1 MFQVVERKLPNIKGQ
16 REPVL
21 KHYIPRSGTQTMNKD
36 IQIPCHTL
44 SETSVLFPDVPHSWL
59 DGGKLLRLHE
69 PKHKGN
75 LKLFQQQWRRAQVK
89 FHLCFFFCTVSQI
102 LCSISRQL
110 FVQSN
115 FITLIEKSIMMKDV

>member
-75 LKLFQQQWRRAQVK
+75 LKLFQQQWRRAQVNFSFVFFVHLVGQSVCLSYESST
-89 FHLCFFFCTVSQI
+89 FH
-102 LCSISRQL
+102 R
-110 FVQSN
+110 N
-115 FITLIEKSIMMKDV
+115 